1 MALIEALFGDR
12 AGILRTRQ
20 FQLLLFANVNG
31 ALGLV
36 LVSPFL
42 EVLTGPFAVSDVRIG
57 LLMTAYTVPPV
68 VGIPLVGMLADRY
81 GRKPLL
87 VAGLLVFGLAGAAVS
102 MTTDFTVALVLR
114 ILQGI
119 GYAGTVPVIIAAI
132 GDLYTGPT
140 EATAQGLRFTSSG
153 LTHTVFP
160 VIAGILV
167 GFAWQYPFLLYL
179 LAVPIAIAI
188 ALFFEETRTST
199 DTETT
204 VSDGGST
211 RSRGAYVRQIAA
223 LSAQPKMAAIL
234 VALAVPSFLHVG
246 FITYVSF
253 LVVRVLGGT
262 PGIAGLL
269 LSVVSVIYAIAA
281 SQAGRLTDW
290 LGSRAIP
297 LLAANVCIGVG
308 LSTVA
313 LAPALPVAVI
323 GVAIM
328 GLGVGLDF
336 SLLRSVLTSI
346 APESHRGGIVGL
358 GESLIRLFNSAAPV
372 VIGWLFAVL
381 TAPLG
386 EATAIRYGLT
396 IVAVIGAA
404 IGIGAILVARASPA
418 PGPVAT

>member
-20 FQLLLFANVNG
+20 FQLLLLANVNG

-36 LVSPFL
+36 LISPFL

-68 VGIPLVGMLADRY
+68 LGIPVVGMLADRY

-87 VAGLLVFGLAGAAVS
+87 VAGLLTFGISGAAVS
-102 MTTDFTVALVLR
+102 LTTDFTIALGLR
-114 ILQGI
+114 VLQGI
-119 GYAGTVPVIIAAI
+119 GYAGTTPVIIAAV
-132 GDLYTGPT
+132 GDLYSGPT

-179 LAVPIAIAI
+179 VAVPIAIAI
-188 ALFFEETRTST
+188 VLFFDETLDRST
-199 DTETT
+199 TDAT
-204 VSDGGST
+204 VADGGTT
-211 RSRGAYVRQIAA
+211 RSRGAYIREIAS
-223 LSAQPKMAAIL
+223 LSIQPKMAAIL

-297 LLAANVCIGVG
+297 LLAANVFIGVG

-313 LAPALPVAVI
+313 LAPALPVAFL

-336 SLLRSVLTSI
+336 SLLRSVLTTMS
-346 APESHRGGIVGL
+346 PESHRGGMVGL
-358 GESLIRLFNSAAPV
+358 GESLIRLFNSIAPV
-372 VIGWLFAVL
+372 VIGWVFALL

-386 EATAIRYGLT
+386 EATAIRYGLVLVA
-396 IVAVIGAA
+396 IVGGA
-404 IGIGAILVARASPA
+404 IGFTAILVARAAPA
-418 PGPVAT
+418 PAAA